1 MSGSLAAAQSGS
13 MMTGASMVNPYT
25 MAAAALMTEPGKKVA
40 KKAVSTRGRKRL
52 SKTQKVLNLLNRGE
66 SVSWKTLR
74 NRFDLQSPRAMVD
87 KLRAQGNM
95 IYINKCAN
103 GTSYRIGTPTKAIIA
118 AGITKLYG
126 VDYAY
131 SNVA

>member
-1 MSGSLAAAQSGS
+1 MFKTIKNLFQGDEL
-13 MMTGASMVNPYT
+13 VVKN
-25 MAAAALMTEPGKKVA
+25 VA